1 MAERFGTSAGDAEI
15 QLGREA
21 RSVRAWV
28 RLARVY
34 GRFVRAMETQ
44 VRGHGLTLGQFDV
57 LTHVA
62 RSEGMSQREL
72 ADQLL
77 VTKGNVSHLLDRL
90 EGAGLVER
98 RAGRGRVCHLY
109 PTEAGRALL
118 AAIIPPHDDLIV
130 ELFAGVPA
138 ERLTALHETL
148 RDLDRAYET

>member
-1 MAERFGTSAGDAEI
+1 MGQPFGTSANDPEI

-34 GRFVRAMETQ
+34 GRFVRTLESQ
-44 VRGHGLTLGQFDV
+44 VRAHGLTLGQFDV

-62 RSEGMSQREL
+62 RSEGLSQREL

-90 EGAGLVER
+90 EGAGLAER
-98 RAGRGRVCHLY
+98 REGRGRICYLY
-109 PTEAGRALL
+109 PTNAGRALL
-118 AAIIPPHDDLIV
+118 GEIIPPHDELI
-130 ELFAGVPA
+130 EALFAPLPA
-138 ERLTALHETL
+138 DHLIALHEAL